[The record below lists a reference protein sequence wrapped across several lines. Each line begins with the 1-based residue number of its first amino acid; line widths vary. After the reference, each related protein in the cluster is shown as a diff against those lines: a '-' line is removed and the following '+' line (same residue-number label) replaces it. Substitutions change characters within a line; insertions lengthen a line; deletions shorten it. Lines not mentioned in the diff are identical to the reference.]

1 MRKILL
7 GAIALAFVLTLAG
20 CEGYTGPSRGF
31 QGDVDIGITGVTIQ
45 GISTTS
51 EDGESPMGYRDGSGA
66 EDMYS
71 TFDGPDGKATGKAAQ
86 WLAEAVYLEKLAL
99 ICAVVSSSS
108 LCD

>member
-1 MRKILL
+1 MRRILS
-7 GAIALAFVLTLAG
+7 GAIAFVLTLAG
-20 CEGYTGPSRGF
+20 CGDYNGPSRGF
-31 QGDVDIGITGVTIQ
+31 QGNVDIGMANVTMQ
-45 GISTTS
+45 GINTTFNL
-51 EDGESPMGYRDGSGA
+51 EESPMGYRDGSGA

-71 TFDGPDGKATGKAAQ
+71 TFDGPDGKATGKAAE